1 LGWVDYNNDDKAGL
15 AATGRPPET
24 GKNMRLLL
32 RLNLFYG
39 ILAGMVWGG
48 YQLVPDLHR
57 YLPLG
62 VVDTLFNRD
71 TESDIGGIVIHASNV
86 TDEVGGLIWLV
97 MAIVGAVALMIPVS
111 WTYMAVRSKA
121 KMDQSLLETILVLPI
136 AVTGIVLIVHNSL
149 AMAFSLA
156 GVVAGVRYR
165 YALKST
171 ADSLFIFLAVGVG
184 LASGI
189 GMLLV
194 AAVMTAI
201 FNYTFLIL
209 WELNYGGYEDSKT
222 YMRQSPREIER
233 KKAQEKDTGIFE

>member
-1 LGWVDYNNDDKAGL
+1 
-15 AATGRPPET
+15 
-24 GKNMRLLL
+24 MRLFL

-39 ILAGMVWGG
+39 ILALLIWGG

-57 YLPLG
+57 YVPLG
-62 VVDTLFNRD
+62 VVEQLIGN
-71 TESDIGGIVIHASNV
+71 SDSGANDLGGIVIHASSV
-86 TDEVGGLIWLV
+86 TDEVGGLLWLV
-97 MAIVGAVALMIPVS
+97 MAIVGAVALMVPVS
-111 WTYMAVRSKA
+111 WTYLAIRSES
-121 KMDQSLLETILVLPI
+121 KMDQSLLETILILPI

-149 AMAFSLA
+149 ALAFSLA

-171 ADSLFIFLAVGVG
+171 ADSLFIFMAVGVG
-184 LASGI
+184 LACGV

-209 WELNYGGYEDSKT
+209 WELNYGGRDDAKH
-222 YMRQSPREIER
+222 YMRHSPRAKER
-233 KKAQEKDTGIFE
+233 QKAQQKDTGIFD

>member
-1 LGWVDYNNDDKAGL
+1 
-15 AATGRPPET
+15 
-24 GKNMRLLL
+24 MRLFL

-39 ILAGMVWGG
+39 FFALLIWGG

-62 VVDTLFNRD
+62 VVETLFNQD
-71 TESDIGGIVIHASNV
+71 SGSDIGGIVIRASNV
-86 TDEVGGLIWLV
+86 TEEVSGLLWLFI
-97 MAIVGAVALMIPVS
+97 AIVGAVILMIPVS
-111 WTYMAVRSKA
+111 WTYMAIRSKD

-171 ADSLFIFLAVGVG
+171 ADSLFIFMAVGVG
-184 LASGI
+184 LSCGV

-194 AAVMTAI
+194 AAVMSAI

-209 WELNYGGYEDSKT
+209 WEMNYGGYAESKT
-222 YMRQSPREIER
+222 YMRQSPRDIER
-233 KKAQEKDTGIFE
+233 KKARQKDTGVFD

>member
-1 LGWVDYNNDDKAGL
+1 
-15 AATGRPPET
+15 
-24 GKNMRLLL
+24 
-32 RLNLFYG
+32 LNLFYG
-39 ILAGMVWGG
+39 TFAALVWGG

-62 VVDTLFNRD
+62 VVETLFNQEQ
-71 TESDIGGIVIHASNV
+71 ESDIGGIVIHASNV
-86 TDEVGGLIWLV
+86 TDEVGGLLWLA
-97 MAIVGAVALMIPVS
+97 MAIVGAVALMVPVS
-111 WTYMAVRSKA
+111 WTYIAIRSKA

-165 YALKST
+165 YSLKST
-171 ADSLFIFLAVGVG
+171 ADSLFIFMAVGVG
-184 LASGI
+184 LSCGV

-194 AAVMTAI
+194 AAMMSAI

-209 WELNYGGYEDSKT
+209 WELNYGRSDDSKT
-222 YMRQSPREIER
+222 YMRQSPREL
-233 KKAQEKDTGIFE
+233 EKIKSQQKDKGIFE

>member
-1 LGWVDYNNDDKAGL
+1 
-15 AATGRPPET
+15 
-24 GKNMRLLL
+24 M
-32 RLNLFYG
+32 
-39 ILAGMVWGG
+39 
-48 YQLVPDLHR
+48 VPDLHR

-62 VVDTLFNRD
+62 VVDTLFD
-71 TESDIGGIVIHASNV
+71 QGGSGDIGGIVIHASNV
-86 TDEVGGLIWLV
+86 TDEVGGLLWLI
-97 MAIVGAVALMIPVS
+97 MAIVGAVALMVPVS
-111 WTYMAVRSKA
+111 WTYMAIRSKS
-121 KMDQSLLETILVLPI
+121 KMDQSLVETILVLPI

-184 LASGI
+184 LSCGI

-209 WELNYGGYEDSKT
+209 WELNYGGYDDSKT

-233 KKAQEKDTGIFE
+233 KKAQQKDSGVFD

>member
-1 LGWVDYNNDDKAGL
+1 
-15 AATGRPPET
+15 
-24 GKNMRLLL
+24 MRLFL
-32 RLNLFYG
+32 RLNIFYG
-39 ILAGMVWGG
+39 TLAFLIWGG

-62 VVDTLFNRD
+62 VVETLFNQGD
-71 TESDIGGIVIHASNV
+71 TSEIGGIVIHASNV
-86 TDEVGGLIWLV
+86 TDEVGGLLWLV
-97 MAIVGAVALMIPVS
+97 FAIVGAVTLMVPVS
-111 WTYMAVRSKA
+111 WTYRAIRSKS
-121 KMDQSLLETILVLPI
+121 KMDQSLLETILILPI

-184 LASGI
+184 LSCGI
-189 GMLLV
+189 GMLLI

-209 WELNYGGYEDSKT
+209 WELNYGGYDHSKT

-233 KKAQEKDTGIFE
+233 QKAQQKDKGIFE

>member
-1 LGWVDYNNDDKAGL
+1 
-15 AATGRPPET
+15 
-24 GKNMRLLL
+24 MRLLL

-39 ILAGMVWGG
+39 AFAFLIWGG

-57 YLPLG
+57 YLPIG
-62 VVDTLFNRD
+62 VVETLFNQGDRG
-71 TESDIGGIVIHASNV
+71 DIGGIVIHASNV
-86 TDEVGGLIWLV
+86 TDEIGGLMWLAV
-97 MAIVGAVALMIPVS
+97 AIVGAVGLMVPVS
-111 WTYMAVRSKA
+111 WTYRAVRSKA
-121 KMDQSLLETILVLPI
+121 KMDQSLLETILILPI

-171 ADSLFIFLAVGVG
+171 ADSLFIFMAVGVG
-184 LASGI
+184 LSCGV

-209 WELNYGGYEDSKT
+209 WELNYGSYDDSKT
-222 YMRQSPREIER
+222 YMRQSPRERER
-233 KKAQEKDTGIFE
+233 QKALQQNKDRFD

>member
-1 LGWVDYNNDDKAGL
+1 
-15 AATGRPPET
+15 
-24 GKNMRLLL
+24 MRLLL

-39 ILAGMVWGG
+39 TFALLIWGG
-48 YQLVPDLHR
+48 YQMVPDLHR
-57 YLPLG
+57 YLPIG
-62 VVDTLFNRD
+62 VVETLFNQGDRG
-71 TESDIGGIVIHASNV
+71 DIGGIVIHASNV
-86 TDEVGGLIWLV
+86 TDEIGGLMWLAV
-97 MAIVGAVALMIPVS
+97 AIVGAVALMVPVS
-111 WTYMAVRSKA
+111 WTYRAVRSKA
-121 KMDQSLLETILVLPI
+121 KMDQSLLETILILPI

-171 ADSLFIFLAVGVG
+171 ADSLFIFMAVGVG
-184 LASGI
+184 LSCGV

-194 AAVMTAI
+194 AAVMSAI

-209 WELNYGGYEDSKT
+209 WELNYGGYDDSKT

-233 KKAQEKDTGIFE
+233 QKALQENKDRFE

>member
-1 LGWVDYNNDDKAGL
+1 
-15 AATGRPPET
+15 
-24 GKNMRLLL
+24 MRLFL
-32 RLNLFYG
+32 RLNLFY
-39 ILAGMVWGG
+39 LTFVLLVWGG

-62 VVDTLFNRD
+62 VVENLLGPATSSNDL
-71 TESDIGGIVIHASNV
+71 GGIVIHASNV
-86 TDEVGGLIWLV
+86 TDEFGGLLWLFV
-97 MAIVGAVALMIPVS
+97 AIVGAVLLMVPVT
-111 WTYMAVRSKA
+111 WTYMAVRSKS
-121 KMDQSLLETILVLPI
+121 KMDQSLLETMLALPI

-171 ADSLFIFLAVGVG
+171 ADSLFIFMAVGVG
-184 LASGI
+184 LSCGV

-194 AAVMTAI
+194 AAVMSAI

-209 WELNYGGYEDSKT
+209 WEMNYGGGNDAKT
-222 YMRQSPREIER
+222 YMRQSPRKIEQQ
-233 KKAQEKDTGIFE
+233 KAREKDTGVFD

>member
-1 LGWVDYNNDDKAGL
+1 
-15 AATGRPPET
+15 
-24 GKNMRLLL
+24 MRLFL
-32 RLNLFYG
+32 RLNVFYG
-39 ILAGMVWGG
+39 TLAGLIIGG

-57 YLPLG
+57 YVPLG
-62 VVDTLFNRD
+62 VVETLFNQDD
-71 TESDIGGIVIHASNV
+71 TSDIGGIVIHASNV
-86 TDEVGGLIWLV
+86 TDEVGGLLWLV
-97 MAIVGAVALMIPVS
+97 MAIIGAVALMVPVS

-121 KMDQSLLETILVLPI
+121 KMDQSLLETILILPI

-184 LASGI
+184 LSCGI

-194 AAVMTAI
+194 AVVMTAI

-209 WELNYGGYEDSKT
+209 WELNYGGDEDSKT

-233 KKAQEKDTGIFE
+233 LKEQQKDKGVFD

>member
-1 LGWVDYNNDDKAGL
+1 
-15 AATGRPPET
+15 
-24 GKNMRLLL
+24 MRLFL
-32 RLNLFYG
+32 RLNVFYG
-39 ILAGMVWGG
+39 VLALSVWGG

-62 VVDTLFNRD
+62 VVETLFNQDRP
-71 TESDIGGIVIHASNV
+71 SDIGGIVIHASNV
-86 TDEVGGLIWLV
+86 TDEVGGLLWLV
-97 MAIVGAVALMIPVS
+97 MAILGSVGLMIPVS

-149 AMAFSLA
+149 ALAFSLA

-171 ADSLFIFLAVGVG
+171 ADSLFIFMAVGVG
-184 LASGI
+184 LSSGV

-209 WELNYGGYEDSKT
+209 WELNYGGYDDSKT

-233 KKAQEKDTGIFE
+233 KKAREKDTGVFD

>member
-1 LGWVDYNNDDKAGL
+1 
-15 AATGRPPET
+15 
-24 GKNMRLLL
+24 MRLFL

-39 ILAGMVWGG
+39 IFAALVWGG

-62 VVDTLFNRD
+62 VVETLFNQG
-71 TESDIGGIVIHASNV
+71 ESGGFNDVGGIVIHASNV
-86 TDEVGGLIWLV
+86 TDEIGGLLWL
-97 MAIVGAVALMIPVS
+97 AIAIIGAVALMVPVS
-111 WTYMAVRSKA
+111 WTYIAIRSKA
-121 KMDQSLLETILVLPI
+121 KMDQSLLETILILPI

-171 ADSLFIFLAVGVG
+171 ADSLFIFMAVGVG
-184 LASGI
+184 LSCGV

-194 AAVMTAI
+194 AAVMSAI

-209 WELNYGGYEDSKT
+209 WELNYGGAGDSKT

-233 KKAQEKDTGIFE
+233 KKAQQKDTGVFD

>member
-1 LGWVDYNNDDKAGL
+1 MPELPGL
-15 AATGRPPET
+15 AWLTP
-24 GKNMRLLL
+24 GKGIDMRLLL

-39 ILAGMVWGG
+39 TFAALVWGG

-62 VVDTLFNRD
+62 VVETLFNQEQ
-71 TESDIGGIVIHASNV
+71 ESDIGGIVIHASNV
-86 TDEVGGLIWLV
+86 TDEVGGLLWLA
-97 MAIVGAVALMIPVS
+97 MAIVGAVALMVPVS
-111 WTYMAVRSKA
+111 WTYIAIRSKA

-156 GVVAGVRYR
+156 GVDAGVLYL
-165 YALKST
+165 YSLKST
-171 ADSLFIFLAVGVG
+171 ADSLFIFMAVGVG
-184 LASGI
+184 LSCGV

-194 AAVMTAI
+194 AAMMSAI

-209 WELNYGGYEDSKT
+209 WELNYGRSDDSKT
-222 YMRQSPREIER
+222 YMRQSPREL
-233 KKAQEKDTGIFE
+233 EKIKSQQKYKGIF

>member
-1 LGWVDYNNDDKAGL
+1 
-15 AATGRPPET
+15 
-24 GKNMRLLL
+24 MRLFL

-39 ILAGMVWGG
+39 VLGLLIWGG

-62 VVDTLFNRD
+62 VVETLFNQGQ
-71 TESDIGGIVIHASNV
+71 TGDIGGIVIHASNV
-86 TDEVGGLIWLV
+86 TDEVGGLLWLV
-97 MAIVGAVALMIPVS
+97 FAIVGAVTLMVPVS
-111 WTYMAVRSKA
+111 WTYIAVRSKA
-121 KMDQSLLETILVLPI
+121 KMDQSLLETILILPI

-171 ADSLFIFLAVGVG
+171 ADSLFIFMAVGVG
-184 LASGI
+184 LSCGV

-194 AAVMTAI
+194 AAVMSAI
-201 FNYTFLIL
+201 FNYVFLIL
-209 WELNYGGYEDSKT
+209 WEMNYGGYSDSKT

-233 KKAQEKDTGIFE
+233 QKAQQKDTGVFD

>member
-1 LGWVDYNNDDKAGL
+1 
-15 AATGRPPET
+15 
-24 GKNMRLLL
+24 MRLFL
-32 RLNLFYG
+32 RLNMFYATLG
-39 ILAGMVWGG
+39 LLVWGG

-62 VVDTLFNRD
+62 VVETLFNEGD
-71 TESDIGGIVIHASNV
+71 TSDIGGVVIHASNV
-86 TDEVGGLIWLV
+86 TDEVGGLLWLV
-97 MAIVGAVALMIPVS
+97 FAIVGAVILMVPVS

-121 KMDQSLLETILVLPI
+121 KMDQSLLETILILPI

-184 LASGI
+184 LSCGI

-194 AAVMTAI
+194 AAVMSAI

-209 WELNYGGYEDSKT
+209 WELNYGGSDNSKT

-233 KKAQEKDTGIFE
+233 QKSLEKDTGVFD

>member
-1 LGWVDYNNDDKAGL
+1 
-15 AATGRPPET
+15 
-24 GKNMRLLL
+24 MRLFL

-39 ILAGMVWGG
+39 VLALLIWGG

-62 VVDTLFNRD
+62 VVETLFNQD
-71 TESDIGGIVIHASNV
+71 QGGDIGGIVIHASNV
-86 TDEVGGLIWLV
+86 TDEVGGLVWLV
-97 MAIVGAVALMIPVS
+97 FAIVGAVALMVPVS
-111 WTYMAVRSKA
+111 WTYIAVRSKS
-121 KMDQSLLETILVLPI
+121 KMDQSLLETILILPI

-171 ADSLFIFLAVGVG
+171 ADSLFIFMAVAVGLSCGVSTS
-184 LASGI
+184 AA
-189 GMLLV
+189 
-194 AAVMTAI
+194 AAVMSAI

-209 WELNYGGYEDSKT
+209 WELNYGSTGHSKT
-222 YMRQSPREIER
+222 YMRQSPRDIER
-233 KKAQEKDTGIFE
+233 EKARQKDTGVFD

>member
-1 LGWVDYNNDDKAGL
+1 
-15 AATGRPPET
+15 
-24 GKNMRLLL
+24 MRLLL

-39 ILAGMVWGG
+39 TFAALVWGG

-62 VVDTLFNRD
+62 VVETLFNQEQ
-71 TESDIGGIVIHASNV
+71 ESDIGGIVIHASNV
-86 TDEVGGLIWLV
+86 TDEVGGLLWLA
-97 MAIVGAVALMIPVS
+97 MAIVGAVALMVPVS
-111 WTYMAVRSKA
+111 WTYIAIRSKA

-184 LASGI
+184 LACGI

-194 AAVMTAI
+194 AAMMSAI

-209 WELNYGGYEDSKT
+209 WELNYGRSDDSKT
-222 YMRQSPREIER
+222 YMRQSPREL
-233 KKAQEKDTGIFE
+233 EKIKSQQKDKGVFE

>member
-1 LGWVDYNNDDKAGL
+1 
-15 AATGRPPET
+15 
-24 GKNMRLLL
+24 MRLFL

-39 ILAGMVWGG
+39 TLGLLIWGG

-62 VVDTLFNRD
+62 VVDTLFD
-71 TESDIGGIVIHASNV
+71 QGGSGDIGGIVIHASNV
-86 TDEVGGLIWLV
+86 TDEVGGLLWLI
-97 MAIVGAVALMIPVS
+97 MAIVGAVALMVPVS
-111 WTYMAVRSKA
+111 WTYMAIRSKS
-121 KMDQSLLETILVLPI
+121 KMDQSLVETILVLPI

-184 LASGI
+184 LSCGI

-209 WELNYGGYEDSKT
+209 WELNYGGYDDSKT

-233 KKAQEKDTGIFE
+233 KKAQQKDTGVFD

>member
-1 LGWVDYNNDDKAGL
+1 
-15 AATGRPPET
+15 
-24 GKNMRLLL
+24 MRLFL
-32 RLNLFYG
+32 RLNVFYVV
-39 ILAGMVWGG
+39 LVLLVWGG
-48 YQLVPDLHR
+48 YQLVPNLHR

-62 VVDTLFNRD
+62 VVENLFQQD
-71 TESDIGGIVIHASNV
+71 DPSELVGIVIHASNV
-86 TDEVGGLIWLV
+86 TDEVSGLLWLV
-97 MAIVGAVALMIPVS
+97 MAIVGAVALMVPVS
-111 WTYMAVRSKA
+111 WTYLAIRSKS
-121 KMDQSLLETILVLPI
+121 KMDQSLLETILILPI

-149 AMAFSLA
+149 ALAFSLA

-171 ADSLFIFLAVGVG
+171 ADSLFIFMAVGVG
-184 LASGI
+184 LASGV

-209 WELNYGGYEDSKT
+209 WELNYGGDEDAKT

-233 KKAQEKDTGIFE
+233 QKEQQKDTGVFD